1 MVAHHLFTGTQKM
14 KASFLPPQSSA
25 LMFLLTA
32 SITACF
38 AAAFSPSTQIIS
50 TTRNGIIGNDELLF
64 LQQPSSLAC
73 RRLHTAIIVPS
84 TTKLHAAE
92 DSNSSDNNNIDP
104 SRVMSNDLGLEIIRG
119 TGLENADEISEQ
131 TWEEIEQSAPS
142 KLMVVKNLLGVNIF
156 TYILAALIVFFL
168 SMNAVFGVGWLG
180 QSLGWEDVGTF
191 TKVSEAL
198 PLDVDVSGSD
208 YLL

>member
-1 MVAHHLFTGTQKM
+1 M

-50 TTRNGIIGNDELLF
+50 TTRNGIIGNDKLLF
-64 LQQPSSLAC
+64 LQQPSSTAY
-73 RRLHTAIIVPS
+73 RRLHTTTIVPS
-84 TTKLHAAE
+84 TTQLHAA
-92 DSNSSDNNNIDP
+92 DNNNSDNNIDP

-191 TKVSEAL
+191 TKVSESL

>member
-1 MVAHHLFTGTQKM
+1 M

-50 TTRNGIIGNDELLF
+50 TTRNGIIGNDKLLF
-64 LQQPSSLAC
+64 LQQPSSTAY
-73 RRLHTAIIVPS
+73 RRLHTTTIVPS
-84 TTKLHAAE
+84 TTQLHAA
-92 DSNSSDNNNIDP
+92 DDNNNSDNNSIDP
-104 SRVMSNDLGLEIIRG
+104 SRVISNDLGLEIVRG

-191 TKVSEAL
+191 TKVSESL

>member
-1 MVAHHLFTGTQKM
+1 M
-14 KASFLPPQSSA
+14 KASFLPQSSA

-50 TTRNGIIGNDELLF
+50 TTSNAIIGNDRFLF
-64 LQQPSSLAC
+64 LQQPSSTAY
-73 RRLHTAIIVPS
+73 RRLHTTTTIIS
-84 TTKLHAAE
+84 SRTKLHAA
-92 DSNSSDNNNIDP
+92 DDNNNSGNSSIDP
-104 SRVMSNDLGLEIIRG
+104 SRVISNDLGLEIIRG

-191 TKVSEAL
+191 TKVSESL

>member
-1 MVAHHLFTGTQKM
+1 MSNA
-14 KASFLPPQSSA
+14 
-25 LMFLLTA
+25 
-32 SITACF
+32 
-38 AAAFSPSTQIIS
+38 
-50 TTRNGIIGNDELLF
+50 IIGNDNRLLF
-64 LQQPSSLAC
+64 LQQPSSTAY
-73 RRLHTAIIVPS
+73 RRLHTTTIIPL
-84 TTKLHAAE
+84 TTKLHAA
-92 DSNSSDNNNIDP
+92 DGNNNSDNNSIDP
-104 SRVMSNDLGLEIIRG
+104 SRVISNELGLEIIRG

-168 SMNAVFGVGWLG
+168 SMNAIFGVGWLG

-191 TKVSEAL
+191 TKVSESL

>member
-1 MVAHHLFTGTQKM
+1 M

-38 AAAFSPSTQIIS
+38 AAAFSPSTQLS
-50 TTRNGIIGNDELLF
+50 TTRNGIIGNDKLLF
-64 LQQPSSLAC
+64 LQQPSSTAY
-73 RRLHTAIIVPS
+73 RRLHTTTIIPL
-84 TTKLHAAE
+84 TTQLHAA
-92 DSNSSDNNNIDP
+92 DDNNNSDNNIDP

-142 KLMVVKNLLGVNIF
+142 KLMVVKNLLGINIF

-191 TKVSEAL
+191 TKVSESL

>member
-1 MVAHHLFTGTQKM
+1 M
-14 KASFLPPQSSA
+14 KASLLPPQSSA

-50 TTRNGIIGNDELLF
+50 AMSNAIIGNDNRLLF
-64 LQQPSSLAC
+64 LQQPSSTAY
-73 RRLHTAIIVPS
+73 RRLHTTTIIPL
-84 TTKLHAAE
+84 TTKLHAA
-92 DSNSSDNNNIDP
+92 DGNNNSDNNSIDP
-104 SRVMSNDLGLEIIRG
+104 SRVISNELGLEIIRG

-168 SMNAVFGVGWLG
+168 SMNAIFGVGWLG

-191 TKVSEAL
+191 TKVSESL

>member
-1 MVAHHLFTGTQKM
+1 M

-50 TTRNGIIGNDELLF
+50 TTRNGIIGNDKLLF
-64 LQQPSSLAC
+64 LQQPSSTAY
-73 RRLHTAIIVPS
+73 RRLHTTTTTVPS
-84 TTKLHAAE
+84 TTKLHAA
-92 DSNSSDNNNIDP
+92 DGNNNSDNNIDP

-191 TKVSEAL
+191 TKVSESL

>member
-1 MVAHHLFTGTQKM
+1 M

-50 TTRNGIIGNDELLF
+50 TTRNGIIGNDKLLF
-64 LQQPSSLAC
+64 LQQPSSTAY
-73 RRLHTAIIVPS
+73 RRLHTTTIVPS
-84 TTKLHAAE
+84 TTQLHAA
-92 DSNSSDNNNIDP
+92 DDNNNSDNDSIDP
-104 SRVMSNDLGLEIIRG
+104 SRVISNDLGLEIIRG

-191 TKVSEAL
+191 TKVSESL